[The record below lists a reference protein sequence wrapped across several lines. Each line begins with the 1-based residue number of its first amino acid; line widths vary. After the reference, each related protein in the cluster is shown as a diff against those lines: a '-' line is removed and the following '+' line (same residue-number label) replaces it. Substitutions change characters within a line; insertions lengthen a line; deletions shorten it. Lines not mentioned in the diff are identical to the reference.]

1 MLLYTLSSVVYLTRR
16 LKEFNTQMKTGLD
29 ESKRLDSLRDIL
41 SSLETTAQVRPE
53 LEKYTVSLS
62 ERLLNLTRDYY
73 ASLVF
78 LFTTSLSFHRRLVL
92 MQLITIYPQGSSG
105 IDLARS
111 LGISE
116 KSKSIYKDL
125 NALEKQDLI
134 HLDEVHSRLK
144 MAYANPKNRLVN
156 RLIELVQ
163 IHGDTLRELIQE
175 EKKEE

>member
-1 MLLYTLSSVVYLTRR
+1 
-16 LKEFNTQMKTGLD
+16 
-29 ESKRLDSLRDIL
+29 
-41 SSLETTAQVRPE
+41 
-53 LEKYTVSLS
+53 
-62 ERLLNLTRDYY
+62 
-73 ASLVF
+73 
-78 LFTTSLSFHRRLVL
+78 